1 MKILVI
7 QQKMIGDVLATSI
20 ICNNLK
26 KIYPNAQIDYLV
38 YPFTIPVIENNTNID
53 NVIVF
58 KNDYRKSKK
67 AFYLFLKS
75 IKKSKYD
82 LVIDAYGKL
91 ESNLVVAFSGAK
103 TKIGFFKSYTQFFYN
118 KTVKE
123 ISKSSTNAG
132 TAIENR
138 LNLLK
143 IIAPDF
149 EFDNKPKITLTPSEI
164 ENGNQILI
172 KNNVNF
178 DNKIYMIGVL
188 GSGKNKTYPNA
199 FMAQILDFIVEKTDG
214 TLLFNY
220 MENQK
225 IEAKAIFEL
234 CKPTTQKNIKID
246 IIPGNIREFLS
257 LTYHCNALIGNE
269 GGAVNMAKALSIPT
283 FTIFSTWIIK
293 EAWNSFENET
303 NTISV
308 HLKDF
313 KSGHYGSKTAKEMKK
328 QALDLYEKF
337 TPNLIIPQLEN
348 FLKIN

>member
-1 MKILVI
+1 
-7 QQKMIGDVLATSI
+7 MIGDVLVSSV

-26 KIYPNAQIDYLV
+26 LIYPQAQIDYLV
-38 YPFTIPVIENNTNID
+38 YPFTIPVVENNINID
-53 NVIVF
+53 NIIIF
-58 KNDYRKSKK
+58 KNEYRKSKIALFK
-67 AFYLFLKS
+67 FLKH
-75 IKKSKYD
+75 IRKSKYNF
-82 LVIDAYGKL
+82 VFDAYGKI

-103 TKIGFFKSYTQFFYN
+103 NKIGFHKSYTNFLYT
-118 KTVKE
+118 KTVRE
-123 ISKSSTNAG
+123 ISKSTTNAG

-138 LNLLK
+138 LNLVR

-149 EFDNKPKITLTPSEI
+149 ELDNKPKILLTPSEI
-164 ENGNQILI
+164 ENGKQILI
-172 KNNVNF
+172 KNNI
-178 DNKIYMIGVL
+178 DLTKKIYMIGVL
-188 GSGKNKTYPNA
+188 GSGKNKTYPNH
-199 FMAQILDFIVEKTDG
+199 FIAQILDFIIEKTDG

-225 IEAKAIFEL
+225 LEANTIFDL
-234 CKPTTQKNIKID
+234 CKPNTQKNIKID
-246 IIPGNIREFLS
+246 IIPGSIRAFLS
-257 LTYHCNALIGNE
+257 LTYHCNALVGNE

-313 KSGHYGSKTAKEMKK
+313 KPELYGEKTAKEMKN

-337 TPNLIIPQLEN
+337 TPNLIIPKIEK
-348 FLKIN
+348 FLAIN

>member
-38 YPFTIPVIENNTNID
+38 YPFKIPVIENNTSID
-53 NVIVF
+53 NVILF
-58 KNDYRKSKK
+58 KNEYRKSKK

-75 IKKSKYD
+75 IKKLKYD

-103 TKIGFFKSYTQFFYN
+103 TKIGFFKSYTQFFYT

-138 LNLLK
+138 LNLVK

-172 KNNVNF
+172 KNNVSF

-188 GSGKNKTYPNA
+188 GSGKNKTYPSA
-199 FMAQILDFIVEKTDG
+199 FMAQLLDIIVEKTDG

-225 IEAKAIFEL
+225 VEAKTIFDL
-234 CKPTTQKNIKID
+234 CKPCTQKNIKID
-246 IIPGNIREFLS
+246 IS

-269 GGAVNMAKALSIPT
+269 GGAVNMAKAISIPT

-313 KSGHYGSKTAKEMKK
+313 KSEYYGNKTAKEMKK